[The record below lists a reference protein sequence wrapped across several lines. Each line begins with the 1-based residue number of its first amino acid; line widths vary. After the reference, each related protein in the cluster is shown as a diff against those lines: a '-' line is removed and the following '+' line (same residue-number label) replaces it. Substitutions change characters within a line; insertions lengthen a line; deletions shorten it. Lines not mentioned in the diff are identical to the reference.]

1 MELPVNIVVMLVIL
15 LVFLAVMLI
24 LLSLLSL
31 RLVQSYNCPII
42 VYTHRTARTRDY
54 DMCSK
59 GQGFDAG
66 LHCLCMSGWCRR
78 RQ

>member
-24 LLSLLSL
+24 LLSL
-31 RLVQSYNCPII
+31 RLVQSYNRPII
-42 VYTHRTARTRDY
+42 VYTHRTARTRD
-54 DMCSK
+54 DDKCSK
-59 GQGFDAG
+59 GLGFDAG